1 MLSKLRSRIR
11 NIAYALSQIS
21 ALERRVAHLE
31 ARIQNRRWTAVEE
44 MGDYLVGAQVP
55 GDYCEFGLYRGHT
68 FQYAARLL
76 GPALPEMRFIGFD
89 SFEGLPA
96 PVGIDSVNGYTSNFS
111 EGEFAVS
118 LDDVKRTVAA
128 AGTDMSKV
136 AFVKGWFNE
145 TLNDNTARDIGLT
158 HVAAA
163 WIDCDLYESTVP
175 VLEFLT
181 KRLSEGSIL
190 LFDDWRVFRNR
201 PDRGQQLA
209 CREWLERNPDLEL
222 RELFSFGHHGLAF
235 SVLKR

>member
-1 MLSKLRSRIR
+1 MKEI
-11 NIAYALSQIS
+11 SQIS

-31 ARIQNRRWTAVEE
+31 ARIHNRRWAAVEE

-76 GPALPEMRFIGFD
+76 SPALPAMRFIGFD

-96 PVGIDSVNGYTSNFS
+96 PAGIDSVNGYTSNFS

-128 AGTDMSKV
+128 AGMDMSKV

-145 TLNDNTARDIGLT
+145 TLNDKTARDIGMT

-181 KRLSEGSIL
+181 SRVSEGSIL

-209 CREWLERNPDLEL
+209 CREWLERNPVLEL